1 MQYQYKTRIF
11 AFFFSLHVIKSF
23 KSILDLLKKMTESKY
38 LHATLWKWK
47 VLLLFNYVVVWVHF
61 LTIANKLTFSF
72 WSICGDTIENVDQD
86 KEKCDEQ
93 SHPSGNDIGRND
105 ETDPGDHDE

>member
-11 AFFFSLHVIKSF
+11 AFFFFIACHQVIQKYSWF
-23 KSILDLLKKMTESKY
+23 TKKMTESKY

-86 KEKCDEQ
+86 KEKGDEQ